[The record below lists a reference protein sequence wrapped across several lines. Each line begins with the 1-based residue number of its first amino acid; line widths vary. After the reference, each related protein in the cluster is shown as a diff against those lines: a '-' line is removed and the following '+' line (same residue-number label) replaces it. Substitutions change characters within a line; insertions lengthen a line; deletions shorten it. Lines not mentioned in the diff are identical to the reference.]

1 MALVLAD
8 RVQETTTS
16 TGTGSVILAGAVNGY
31 QSFTSGVGN
40 GNTCYY
46 TIYDNTSFAWEVGI
60 GTYTT
65 SPNTLT
71 RNTILSSSNSG
82 SAINLAG
89 NTAAVWVDYPSGKSV
104 YKDANGNVSAN
115 SFTPGWTS
123 NTTASATTTLTV
135 ISSYYQRFVGTLT
148 QTVILPD
155 ATTVSLGQGFI
166 LDNDSTG
173 NVTLL
178 ANGGGALGA
187 VVPGMAAFIFCENNS
202 TAAGSWSGYMFVP
215 GAGPSGAVTWGTSGL
230 NMGGGTLSGA
240 TWAGSTISMT
250 YGGTGASLLPTAGA
264 SVYSTGTNLALS
276 AAGTTGQVLVSGGSG
291 SPTWSS
297 GPSLNA
303 SVIVSSTLT
312 GTTVASTVTA
322 TSLTLGSP
330 LAITSGGTGSTSAA
344 IVAGTAIS
352 VSGTFPNQTVNNTGV
367 TSAVAGTAIS
377 VSGSTG
383 AVTIN
388 NTGVTSNVAGTG
400 VSVSGATGAVTIS
413 IGQAVATSSN
423 VQFNS
428 LGVNTAGS
436 GTAGEIRATNN
447 ITAYYSDERLKTKIG
462 NIENALDKVSQ
473 IETMIYHA
481 NETAVNLG
489 YDASIVEVGVTA
501 QSVQKVQPEV
511 VVPAP
516 IDEQY
521 LTVRYEKLVP
531 LLIEAIKELKAEV
544 DALKGK

>member
-16 TGTGSVILAGAVNGY
+16 TGTASVLLSGAVNGY
-31 QSFTSGVGN
+31 QTFTAGVGN

-155 ATTVSLGQGFI
+155 ATTVSLSQGFI
-166 LDNDSTG
+166 IDNDSTG

-178 ANGGGALGA
+178 ASGGGALGA

-240 TWAGSTISMT
+240 TWAGNTISMT

-276 AAGTTGQVLVSGGSG
+276 AAGTSGQVLVSGGSG

-303 SVIVSSTLT
+303 SVIVSATLT

-367 TSAVAGTAIS
+367 TS
-377 VSGSTG
+377 
-383 AVTIN
+383 
-388 NTGVTSNVAGTG
+388 NVAGTG

-413 IGQAVATSSN
+413 IGQAVGTSAS
-423 VQFNS
+423 VQFGS
-428 LGVNTAGS
+428 FGVGTAAS
-436 GTAGEIRATNN
+436 GTTGEIRATNN
-447 ITAYYSDERLKTKIG
+447 VTAYYSSDRNLKENIKPIDAALQKVEYIGGKTFSWTQDYITAHGGEDEYFLQK
-462 NIENALDKVSQ
+462 NDF
-473 IETMIYHA
+473 
-481 NETAVNLG
+481 
-489 YDASIVEVGVTA
+489 GVIA
-501 QSVQKVQPEV
+501 QDVQSVFPMAVKTRTDGTLAVDY
-511 VVPAP
+511 A
-516 IDEQY
+516 
-521 LTVRYEKLVP
+521 KLVA
-531 LLIEAIKELKAEV
+531 LAFQAIAELKAEV

>member
-31 QSFTSGVGN
+31 QTFSAGIGN

-60 GTYTT
+60 GTFTT
-65 SPNTLT
+65 SPNTLA

-115 SFTPGWTS
+115 SFIPGWTS

-187 VVPGMAAFIFCENNS
+187 VVPGMAAFVFCENNS

-250 YGGTGASLLPTAGA
+250 YGGTNASLTATAGA
-264 SVYSTGTNLALS
+264 SVYSTGTALALS
-276 AAGTTGQVLVSGGSG
+276 AAGTSGQLLTSGGSG
-291 SPTWSS
+291 APTWTS
-297 GPSLNA
+297 A
-303 SVIVSSTLT
+303 STLT
-312 GTTVASTVTA
+312 VAAATTASTA
-322 TSLTLGSP
+322 TSVT
-330 LAITSGGTGSTSAA
+330 GGYVSSA
-344 IVAGTAIS
+344 
-352 VSGTFPNQTVNNTGV
+352 
-367 TSAVAGTAIS
+367 
-377 VSGSTG
+377 
-383 AVTIN
+383 
-388 NTGVTSNVAGTG
+388 VAGTG
-400 VSVSGATGAVTIS
+400 VSVSAATGAVTIS

-423 VQFNS
+423 VQFNAI
-428 LGVNTAGS
+428 GVGQAASATAG
-436 GTAGEIRATNN
+436 TIFATNN
-447 ITAYYSDERLKTKIG
+447 ITAFAASDQKWK
-462 NIENALDKVSQ
+462 ENVETIDNAVEKVSVIGGKYFDWTEEY
-473 IETMIYHA
+473 IELMGGHDPYFMPKS
-481 NETAVNLG
+481 EF
-489 YDASIVEVGVTA
+489 GVIA
-501 QSVQKVQPEV
+501 QDVQKAFPR
-511 VVPAP
+511 A
-516 IDEQY
+516 
-521 LTVRYEKLVP
+521 VRTREDGSLAVDYPKLVA
-531 LLIEAIKELKAEV
+531 LAFQAIIELKAEI